1 MGNFVDSRESCESY
15 RNKKRCLWIVL
26 RSVSPKFLFFPFFKF
41 SDLTER
47 TSNAFRYEAW
57 ARKSEIPF
65 ASIYVYSN
73 FWNRSIQH
81 EISLR
86 LENHANRIEVKV
98 MPFDAKGLL
107 KFSNFFPQCI
117 YESLEFFGWIVYKL
131 KKRNSLSSILIF
143 PNFSK
148 ISPRMKDTFGCKT
161 YLQNFLYF
169 WIFPKFHYEWTMF
182 LDAKRI
188 YKISYISEFF
198 ENFSSNRNEQCLWMQ
213 SVFAKFFIIY
223 FRIFP
228 KFHFHHEW
236 TFSDTKYN

>member
-131 KKRNSLSSILIF
+131 KKRNSPLF
-143 PNFSK
+143 NFYIIK
-148 ISPRMKDTFGCKT
+148 ISPRMNDIFECKA
-161 YLQNFLYF
+161 YLQNSLYF
-169 WIFPKFHYEWTMF
+169 
-182 LDAKRI
+182 
-188 YKISYISEFF
+188 
-198 ENFSSNRNEQCLWMQ
+198 Q
-213 SVFAKFFIIY
+213 
-223 FRIFP
+223 IFP
-228 KFHFHHEW
+228 KFHFQHEW
-236 TFSDTKYN
+236 TTPFNTKHILKTAKFQLSDPIDEDRIEIRTNPFKQIKSATNLTG

>member
-188 YKISYISEFF
+188 CKIPYIS
-198 ENFSSNRNEQCLWMQ
+198 
-213 SVFAKFFIIY
+213 KFFQNFISNTNERRLSTRSIY
-223 FRIFP
+223 LRQRNSSFQIQ
-228 KFHFHHEW
+228 
-236 TFSDTKYN
+236 STKIVSK